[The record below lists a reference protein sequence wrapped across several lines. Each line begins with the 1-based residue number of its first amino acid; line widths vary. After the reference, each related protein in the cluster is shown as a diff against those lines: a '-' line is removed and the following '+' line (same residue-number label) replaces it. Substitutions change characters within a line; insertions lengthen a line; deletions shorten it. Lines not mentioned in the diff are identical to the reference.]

1 MRDEGLIRHIGP
13 NNGGHWEII
22 NPDVLIEEEDGD
34 NNE

>member
-1 MRDEGLIRHIGP
+1 MKEADLIRRVGP
-13 NNGGHWEII
+13 KNGGHWEII